1 MKIGVVQIVQHP
13 ALDES
18 NRGFVDALAARGLK
32 DKIEIDQQNAQEIS
46 LIYVLLPIDS
56 CQGIII

>member
-1 MKIGVVQIVQHP
+1 MENSSGTGSNGKMKIGVVQIVQHP

-32 DKIEIDQQNAQEIS
+32 DKI
-46 LIYVLLPIDS
+46 
-56 CQGIII
+56 